1 MPTIGEIISKIEEVA
16 PLSLQ
21 ESYDNAGIQTGDVAA
36 EATGALLCIDV
47 TEDIVDE
54 AISRGCN
61 LIVSHH
67 PLLFKGLKRIS
78 GRNEIERVVVKAI
91 KNDIT
96 IYSAHTNMDNAS
108 EGVSKEIADRIGMT
122 NRSVLDAQQ
131 GKLLKL
137 VVFVPV
143 ADAAKVR
150 EAVCAAGAGKIGN
163 YDSCSYACDGT
174 GSFRAI
180 DGANPYV
187 GDIDKLHFEPET
199 RMEFILPDRNKAAVL
214 KAMIQ
219 AHPYEEPAFDIIRL
233 ECDSKYEGAGLVGD
247 VTPTPVHEFL
257 EMLKEKFNA
266 QGIRYSCGKTGVVK
280 KVALCGGS
288 GAFLIPNAIASG
300 ADIYITGDIKY
311 HDFTTFGND
320 IIIADIGHYE
330 SEQYT
335 KQIFNRIIC
344 KNFPN
349 FATYYP
355 DKEKNP
361 INYL

>member
-1 MPTIGEIISKIEEVA
+1 M
-16 PLSLQ
+16 SLQ
-21 ESYDNAGIQTGDVAA
+21 ESYDNAGLQIGNVAA
-36 EATGALLCIDV
+36 KADGALLCIDV

-54 AISRGCN
+54 AIAKGCN
-61 LIVSHH
+61 LIISHH

-78 GRNEIERVVVKAI
+78 GRNEIERIVIKAI
-91 KNDIT
+91 KNDIV

-108 EGVSKEIADRIGMT
+108 EGVSMEIADRIGLE
-122 NRSVLDAQQ
+122 NRRILDAQQ

-137 VVFVPV
+137 VVFVPT

-163 YDSCSYACDGT
+163 YDNCSYATEGT
-174 GSFRAI
+174 GTFRALE
-180 DGANPYV
+180 GANPYV
-187 GDIDKLHFEPET
+187 GDMNKLHFEPET
-199 RMEFILPDRNKAAVL
+199 RLEFILPDRNKSSVL
-214 KAMIQ
+214 KAMIA

-233 ECDSKYEGAGLVGD
+233 ESDSKYEGAGLAGEIP
-247 VTPTPVHEFL
+247 PTPVAEFL

-266 QGIRYSCGKTGVVK
+266 RGIRYSRGKVSEIRT
-280 KVALCGGS
+280 VALCGGS

-300 ADIYITGDIKY
+300 ADIYISGDIKY

>member
-1 MPTIGEIISKIEEVA
+1 MPTAGEIISKIEEVA

-21 ESYDNAGIQTGDVAA
+21 ESYDNAGLQIGNAAA
-36 EATGALLCIDV
+36 EAKGALLCIDV

-54 AISRGCN
+54 AVAKGCN
-61 LIVSHH
+61 LIISHH

-78 GRNEIERVVVKAI
+78 GRNEIERIVIKAI
-91 KNDIT
+91 KNDIA

-108 EGVSKEIADRIGMT
+108 EGVSMEIADRIGLE
-122 NRSVLDAQQ
+122 NRRVLDAQH
-131 GKLLKL
+131 GRLLKL

-163 YDSCSYACDGT
+163 YDCCSYATEGT
-174 GSFRAI
+174 GTFRALE
-180 DGANPYV
+180 GANPYV
-187 GDIDKLHFEPET
+187 GDMNELHFEPET
-199 RMEFILPDRNKAAVL
+199 RLEFILPDRNKSSVL
-214 KAMIQ
+214 KAMIA

-233 ECDSKYEGAGLVGD
+233 ECDSKYEGAGLVGEI
-247 VTPTPVHEFL
+247 TPTPVREFL

-266 QGIRYSCGKTGVVK
+266 RGIRYSGGKTSEIRT
-280 KVALCGGS
+280 VALCGGS

-300 ADIYITGDIKY
+300 ADIYISGDIKY

>member
-1 MPTIGEIISKIEEVA
+1 M
-16 PLSLQ
+16 SLQ
-21 ESYDNAGIQTGDVAA
+21 ESYDNAGLQIGNVAA
-36 EATGALLCIDV
+36 KADGALLCIDV

-54 AISRGCN
+54 AIAKGCN
-61 LIVSHH
+61 LIISHH

-78 GRNEIERVVVKAI
+78 GRNEIERIVIKAI
-91 KNDIT
+91 KNDIV

-108 EGVSKEIADRIGMT
+108 EGVSMEIADRIGLE
-122 NRSVLDAQQ
+122 NRRVLDAQQ

-137 VVFVPV
+137 VVFVPT

-163 YDSCSYACDGT
+163 YDNCSYATEGT
-174 GSFRAI
+174 GTFRALE
-180 DGANPYV
+180 GANPYV
-187 GDIDKLHFEPET
+187 GDMNKLHYEPET
-199 RMEFILPDRNKAAVL
+199 RLEFILPDRNKSSVL
-214 KAMIQ
+214 KAMIA

-233 ECDSKYEGAGLVGD
+233 EYDSKYEGAGLAGEIA
-247 VTPTPVHEFL
+247 PTPVAEFL

-266 QGIRYSCGKTGVVK
+266 RGIRYSRGKVSEIRT
-280 KVALCGGS
+280 VALCGGS

-300 ADIYITGDIKY
+300 ADIYISGDIKY